1 MTDTQDTDEST
12 EEPSDAPRPSE
23 DSSSEETLLKS
34 AKQDAVATDEA
45 PLDELESQLI
55 EVLDEYVSAVHRNDS
70 HRQNELLAAHPTL
83 RNFVEPIGS
92 LDRMTPDIEFAASLL
107 EAFPE
112 LPASDSSFPDDG
124 STSAD
129 GSQSVRQ
136 FGRFELLEELGRGGM
151 GVVFRARQTDLDRIV
166 AIKMILVNR
175 LASQDHIRR
184 FYQEAQAAGRL
195 SHPNIVGIHEV
206 GEVHGQHFFS
216 MDCVDGVDL
225 KALLAAGPAHSTLET
240 RSTVPSADVTS
251 DSESVAETTTNDDAS
266 SSRRLWPG
274 ERLTF
279 EQTAR
284 LIRDVA
290 RAAGYLHTHGI
301 VHRDLKPSNIL
312 IDGSGQPR
320 VTDFG
325 LARVVAPGEIRS
337 DDDRTDSGTIV
348 GTPNYMS
355 PEQAAGRLDEVGP
368 ASDIYSL
375 GVILY
380 EALTGQLPNKGANA
394 METLVRVMESDPE
407 IPRYLNRDIPRE
419 LESICL
425 QCLEKDPAQRYES
438 ADALAEDLDRF
449 LKGDPVTAGPRGIYH
464 RLRRWMRREPALAS
478 RWSAIV
484 CGAAILEV
492 SYLAGDLHDGTR
504 DIFFQLLAFWAV
516 TAFMFQ
522 KLQRSEQL
530 ATVSRFIWLASDAI
544 FITKML
550 VLSAPAVPAGPLLV
564 VYPLLIAASGLF
576 IQESLVLF
584 MTSVS
589 LISYALFLYM
599 RPIEATPWHYP
610 MIFSAILVVIGVVIS
625 HQVNRIRLLS
635 RHFDS

>member
-1 MTDTQDTDEST
+1 MTDRDE
-12 EEPSDAPRPSE
+12 
-23 DSSSEETLLKS
+23 
-34 AKQDAVATDEA
+34 
-45 PLDELESQLI
+45 PLDDLESQLVD
-55 EVLDEYVSAVHRNDS
+55 VLDQYVSAVHRNDVPQ
-70 HRQNELLAAHPTL
+70 QNALLAANPGL
-83 RNFVEPIGS
+83 KDFVEPLGT
-92 LDRMTPDIEFAASLL
+92 LDRMTPDVEFAATLL
-107 EAFPE
+107 QAFPE
-112 LPASDSSFPDDG
+112 MPLDNEAA
-124 STSAD
+124 AD
-129 GSQSVRQ
+129 GVSESPTEKMAARQ

-151 GVVFRARQTDLDRIV
+151 GVVFRARQTDLNRIV

-206 GEVHGQHFFS
+206 GDVHGQHFFS
-216 MDCVDGVDL
+216 MDCIDGVDL
-225 KALLAAGPAHSTLET
+225 KEVLAAGPAHSTLEV
-240 RSTVPSADVTS
+240 RSSLTSASPTS
-251 DSESVAETTTNDDAS
+251 DSETAPDGSSTAGTS
-266 SSRRLWPG
+266 SSTRRIRPG

-284 LIRDVA
+284 IIRDVA
-290 RAAGYLHTHGI
+290 RAAGYLHDHGI

-312 IDGSGQPR
+312 IDEAGQPR

-325 LARVVAPGEIRS
+325 LARVTQQGERS
-337 DDDRTDSGTIV
+337 SNDDRTDSGTVI

-380 EALTGQLPNKGANA
+380 EALTGQLPNKGANV

-407 IPRYLNRDIPRE
+407 VPRYLNRDIPRE

-425 QCLEKDPAQRYES
+425 RCLDKDPALRYES
-438 ADALAEDLDRF
+438 ADALADDLDRF
-449 LKGDPVTAGPRGIYH
+449 LKGDPVAAGPRGIYH

-492 SYLAGDLHDGTR
+492 SYLAGDLTYGTR
-504 DIFFQLLAFWAV
+504 DMFFQLLAFWAV

-550 VLSAPAVPAGPLLV
+550 VLSAPPAGPLLV

-599 RPIEATPWHYP
+599 RPIEADPWHYP

-635 RHFDS
+635 RHFDT

>member
-1 MTDTQDTDEST
+1 MTDADESPDDLGDAASLADT
-12 EEPSDAPRPSE
+12 RLPDSDA
-23 DSSSEETLLKS
+23 
-34 AKQDAVATDEA
+34 A
-45 PLDELESQLI
+45 PLDELESQLV
-55 EVLDEYVSAVHRNDS
+55 EVLDQYVSAVHRNDVP
-70 HRQNELLAAHPTL
+70 RQNALLDAHPDL
-83 RNFVEPIGS
+83 RDFVEP
-92 LDRMTPDIEFAASLL
+92 LDTLERMTPDVEFAATLL
-107 EAFPE
+107 DTFPE
-112 LPASDSSFPDDG
+112 LPSDGSSIPDDDSESLG
-124 STSAD
+124 ETVM
-129 GSQSVRQ
+129 GRQ

-151 GVVFRARQTDLDRIV
+151 GVVFRARQTDLNRIV
-166 AIKMILVNR
+166 AVKMILVNR

-216 MDCVDGVDL
+216 MDCINGVDL
-225 KALLAAGPAHSTLET
+225 KEVLAAGPAQSTLET
-240 RSTVPSADVTS
+240 RSSIPSTNTS
-251 DSESVAETTTNDDAS
+251 SSSESAEGSCSGDGDSPST
-266 SSRRLWPG
+266 RKFRLG

-284 LIRDVA
+284 TIRDVA
-290 RAAGYLHTHGI
+290 RAADYLHTHGI

-312 IDGSGQPR
+312 IDESGQPR

-325 LARVVAPGEIRS
+325 LARVVEP
-337 DDDRTDSGTIV
+337 DDKQRDQNRTDSGTIV

-355 PEQAAGRLDEVGP
+355 PEQAAGRLHEVGP

-380 EALTGQLPNKGANA
+380 EALTGKLPNKGANA

-407 IPRYLNRDIPRE
+407 VPRYLNRDIPRE

-425 QCLEKDPAQRYES
+425 RCLEKTPDQRYES
-438 ADALAEDLDRF
+438 AEALADDLDRF
-449 LKGDPVTAGPRGIYH
+449 LKGDPVAAGPRGIYH

-492 SYLAGDLHDGTR
+492 SYLAGDLTYGTR
-504 DIFFQLLAFWAV
+504 DMFFQLLGFWAV

-530 ATVSRFIWLASDAI
+530 ATASRFLWLGSDAV
-544 FITKML
+544 FLTRML
-550 VLSAPAVPAGPLLV
+550 VLSAPPAGPLLV

-589 LISYALFLYM
+589 LMSYALFLYM

-610 MIFSAILVVIGVVIS
+610 MIFSAILIVIGVVIS
-625 HQVNRIRLLS
+625 HQVNRIRMLS

>member
-1 MTDTQDTDEST
+1 MTDRQDTEESP
-12 EEPSDAPRPSE
+12 EEPSDA
-23 DSSSEETLLKS
+23 
-34 AKQDAVATDEA
+34 EA
-45 PLDELESQLI
+45 PLDELESQLV
-55 EVLDEYVSAVHRNDS
+55 EVLDEYVSAVHRNDGS
-70 HRQNELLAAHPTL
+70 RQNELLAEHPTL

-92 LDRMTPDIEFAASLL
+92 LDRMTPDIEFAATLL

-112 LPASDSSFPDDG
+112 LPASESSFPDDE
-124 STSAD
+124 TVSAD
-129 GSQSVRQ
+129 GGQTVRQ

-240 RSTVPSADVTS
+240 RSTVPSAATTS
-251 DSESVAETTTNDDAS
+251 DSESESETTTNDDGT

-312 IDGSGQPR
+312 IDESGQPR

-325 LARVVAPGEIRS
+325 LARVVAPGEKRN

-407 IPRYLNRDIPRE
+407 VPRYLNRDIPRE

-425 QCLEKDPAQRYES
+425 RCLDKDPTQRYES
-438 ADALAEDLDRF
+438 ADALADDLERF
-449 LKGDPVTAGPRGIYH
+449 LRGDPVAAGPRGIYH
-464 RLRRWMRREPALAS
+464 RVRRWMRREPALAS

-492 SYLAGDLHDGTR
+492 SYLAGEVSYGVR
-504 DIFFQLLAFWAV
+504 DMFFQLLAFWAV

-530 ATVSRFIWLASDAI
+530 ATAARFLWLASDAV
-544 FITKML
+544 FLTKML
-550 VLSAPAVPAGPLLV
+550 VLSAPPAGPLLV

-610 MIFSAILVVIGVVIS
+610 MIFAAILVVIGVVIS

-635 RHFDS
+635 RHFDT

>member
-1 MTDTQDTDEST
+1 MTDTDESPDDFGDAASLADT
-12 EEPSDAPRPSE
+12 VLPDSDA
-23 DSSSEETLLKS
+23 
-34 AKQDAVATDEA
+34 A
-45 PLDELESQLI
+45 PLDKLESQLA
-55 EVLDEYVSAVHRNDS
+55 EVLDQYVSAVHRNDVP
-70 HRQNELLAAHPTL
+70 RQNELLNTHPDL
-83 RNFVEPIGS
+83 RDFVEP
-92 LDRMTPDIEFAASLL
+92 LDTLERMTPDVEFAATLL

-112 LPASDSSFPDDG
+112 LPSDGSSHPDDD
-124 STSAD
+124 SAFA
-129 GSQSVRQ
+129 GKSVMGRQ

-151 GVVFRARQTDLDRIV
+151 GVVFRARQTGLNRIV
-166 AIKMILVNR
+166 AVKMILVNR

-184 FYQEAQAAGRL
+184 FYLEAQAAGRL

-206 GEVHGQHFFS
+206 GDVHGQHFFS
-216 MDCVDGVDL
+216 MDCIDGVDL
-225 KALLAAGPAHSTLET
+225 KEVLAAGPAQSTLET
-240 RSTVPSADVTS
+240 RSSIPSTNTPASSESADG
-251 DSESVAETTTNDDAS
+251 S
-266 SSRRLWPG
+266 SSDDGDSPSTRKFRPG

-284 LIRDVA
+284 TIRDVA
-290 RAAGYLHTHGI
+290 RAADYLHTHGI

-312 IDGSGQPR
+312 IDESGQPR

-325 LARVVAPGEIRS
+325 LARVVQSG
-337 DDDRTDSGTIV
+337 DQQQDQDRTVSGTIV

-355 PEQAAGRLDEVGP
+355 PEQAAGLLHEVGP

-407 IPRYLNRDIPRE
+407 VPRYLNRDIPRE

-425 QCLEKDPAQRYES
+425 RCLEKTPDQRYES
-438 ADALAEDLDRF
+438 AEALADDLDRF
-449 LKGDPVTAGPRGIYH
+449 LKGDPVAAGPRGIYH

-492 SYLAGDLHDGTR
+492 SYLAGDLTYGTR
-504 DIFFQLLAFWAV
+504 DMFFQLLGFWAV

-530 ATVSRFIWLASDAI
+530 ATASRFLWLGSDAV
-544 FITKML
+544 FLTRML
-550 VLSAPAVPAGPLLV
+550 VLSAPPAGPLLV

-589 LISYALFLYM
+589 LMSYSLFLYM

-610 MIFSAILVVIGVVIS
+610 MIFSAILIVIGVVIS
-625 HQVNRIRLLS
+625 HQVNRIRMLS

>member
-1 MTDTQDTDEST
+1 MTDTDESADGLGDPASLADA
-12 EEPSDAPRPSE
+12 ELPDSDS
-23 DSSSEETLLKS
+23 
-34 AKQDAVATDEA
+34 A
-45 PLDELESQLI
+45 PLDEVESQLV
-55 EVLDEYVSAVHRNDS
+55 EVLDQYVSAVHRNDVP
-70 HRQNELLAAHPTL
+70 RQNELLDAHPDL
-83 RNFVEPIGS
+83 RDFVEP
-92 LDRMTPDIEFAASLL
+92 LDTLERMTPDVEFAATLL

-112 LPASDSSFPDDG
+112 LPTDDAESPG
-124 STSAD
+124 ETVS
-129 GSQSVRQ
+129 GRQ

-151 GVVFRARQTDLDRIV
+151 GVVFRARQTDLNRIV

-216 MDCVDGVDL
+216 MDCIDGVDL
-225 KALLAAGPAHSTLET
+225 KDALAAGAAQSTLET
-240 RSTVPSADVTS
+240 RSTIPSTS
-251 DSESVAETTTNDDAS
+251 APLSSESAAENPPSDGAS
-266 SSRRLWPG
+266 SSTRKFRPG

-284 LIRDVA
+284 TIRDVA
-290 RAAGYLHTHGI
+290 RAADYLHTHGI
-301 VHRDLKPSNIL
+301 IHRDLKPSNIL
-312 IDGSGQPR
+312 IDESGQPR

-325 LARVVAPGEIRS
+325 LARVVQPGDKQQDE
-337 DDDRTDSGTIV
+337 DRTDSGTIV

-355 PEQAAGRLDEVGP
+355 PEQAAGRLNEVGP
-368 ASDIYSL
+368 ASDVYSL

-407 IPRYLNRDIPRE
+407 VPRYLNRDIPRE

-425 QCLEKDPAQRYES
+425 RCLEKAPEQRYES
-438 ADALAEDLDRF
+438 ADALADDLDRF
-449 LKGDPVTAGPRGIYH
+449 LKGDPVAAGPRGIYH

-492 SYLAGDLHDGTR
+492 SYLAGEVSYGVR
-504 DIFFQLLAFWAV
+504 DMFFQLLAFWAV

-530 ATVSRFIWLASDAI
+530 ATASRFLWLASDAI

-550 VLSAPAVPAGPLLV
+550 VLSAPPAGPLLV

-610 MIFSAILVVIGVVIS
+610 MIFAAILIVIGVVIS
-625 HQVNRIRLLS
+625 HQVNRIRMLS

>member
-1 MTDTQDTDEST
+1 MTDTQDTD
-12 EEPSDAPRPSE
+12 DLSE
-23 DSSSEETLLKS
+23 DTSGESGLL
-34 AKQDAVATDEA
+34 DAELNEAT
-45 PLDELESQLI
+45 PLDDLESHLVN
-55 EVLDEYVSAVHRNDS
+55 VLDQYVSAVHRNDIPQ
-70 HRQNELLAAHPTL
+70 QNALLEANIDL
-83 RNFVEPIGS
+83 KDFVEPLGT
-92 LDRMTPDIEFAASLL
+92 LDRMTPDVEFAATLL

-112 LPASDSSFPDDG
+112 LPFDSDATDG
-124 STSAD
+124 GDSESPAETMAT
-129 GSQSVRQ
+129 RQ

-151 GVVFRARQTDLDRIV
+151 GVVFRARQTDLNRIV

-175 LASQDHIRR
+175 LASQDQIRR

-206 GEVHGQHFFS
+206 GDVHGQHFFS
-216 MDCVDGVDL
+216 MDCIEGVDL
-225 KALLAAGPAHSTLET
+225 KKVLAAGPAHSTLEI
-240 RSTVPSADVTS
+240 RSMLPTPIQTS
-251 DSESVAETTTNDDAS
+251 DAETAADGS
-266 SSRRLWPG
+266 SSDDISSSTRRLRPDA
-274 ERLTF
+274 RLTF
-279 EQTAR
+279 EQIAR
-284 LIRDVA
+284 TIRDVA
-290 RAAGYLHTHGI
+290 RAAGYLHAHGI
-301 VHRDLKPSNIL
+301 IHRDLKPSNIL
-312 IDGSGQPR
+312 IDESGQPR

-325 LARVVAPGEIRS
+325 LARVTQPGDRQN

-355 PEQAAGRLDEVGP
+355 PEQATGRLDEVGP

-394 METLVRVMESDPE
+394 METLVRVIESDPE
-407 IPRYLNRDIPRE
+407 VPRYFNRDIPRE

-425 QCLEKDPAQRYES
+425 RCLDKDPLQRYES
-438 ADALAEDLDRF
+438 ADALVDDLDRF
-449 LKGDPVTAGPRGIYH
+449 LKGDPVAAGPRGIYH

-484 CGAAILEV
+484 CGVAILEL
-492 SYLAGDLHDGTR
+492 SHLAGEVSFGVR
-504 DIFFQLLAFWAV
+504 DMFFQLLAFWAV

-530 ATVSRFIWLASDAI
+530 ATVSRFIWLGSDAI

-550 VLSAPAVPAGPLLV
+550 VLSAPPAGPLLV

-589 LISYALFLYM
+589 LISYALFLYTK
-599 RPIEATPWHYP
+599 PIEATPWHYP

-625 HQVNRIRLLS
+625 HQVNRIRLLN
-635 RHFDS
+635 RHFDT

>member
-1 MTDTQDTDEST
+1 MVDTDESPEEST
-12 EEPSDAPRPSE
+12 E
-23 DSSSEETLLKS
+23 
-34 AKQDAVATDEA
+34 TDA
-45 PLDELESQLI
+45 PLDELESQLV
-55 EVLDEYVSAVHRNDS
+55 EVLDEYVSAVHRNDGP
-70 HRQNELLAAHPTL
+70 RQNELLAEHPTL
-83 RNFVEPIGS
+83 KNFVDPIGS

-107 EAFPE
+107 EAFPD
-112 LPASDSSFPDDG
+112 LPASESPFSDTG
-124 STSAD
+124 SASAD
-129 GSQSVRQ
+129 GSQAVRQ

-151 GVVFRARQTDLDRIV
+151 GVVFRARQTDLNRIV

-195 SHPNIVGIHEV
+195 SHPNVVGIHEV

-240 RSTVPSADVTS
+240 RSTVPSADTTS
-251 DSESVAETTTNDDAS
+251 ASESAAENTTNDNGS
-266 SSRRLWPG
+266 SPRRLWPG

-284 LIRDVA
+284 LMRDVA

-301 VHRDLKPSNIL
+301 IHRDLKPSNIL

-325 LARVVAPGEIRS
+325 LARVVAPGDNRNGDNRNDE
-337 DDDRTDSGTIV
+337 DRTDSGTIV

-407 IPRYLNRDIPRE
+407 VPRYLNRDIPRE

-425 QCLEKDPAQRYES
+425 RCLDKDPSQRYES
-438 ADALAEDLDRF
+438 ADALADDLERF
-449 LKGDPVTAGPRGIYH
+449 LKGDPVAAGPRGIYH
-464 RLRRWMRREPALAS
+464 RVRRWMRREPALAS

-492 SYLAGDLHDGTR
+492 SYLAGEVSYGVR
-504 DIFFQLLAFWAV
+504 DMFFQLLAFWAV

-530 ATVSRFIWLASDAI
+530 ATVARFLWLASDAV
-544 FITKML
+544 FLTRML
-550 VLSAPAVPAGPLLV
+550 VLSAPPAGPLLV

-599 RPIEATPWHYP
+599 RPVEADPWHYP
-610 MIFSAILVVIGVVIS
+610 MIFAAILVVIGVVIS

-635 RHFDS
+635 RHFDT

>member
-1 MTDTQDTDEST
+1 MTDRDE
-12 EEPSDAPRPSE
+12 
-23 DSSSEETLLKS
+23 
-34 AKQDAVATDEA
+34 
-45 PLDELESQLI
+45 PLDDLESQLVD
-55 EVLDEYVSAVHRNDS
+55 VLDQYVSAVHRNDVPQ
-70 HRQNELLAAHPTL
+70 QNALLAANPGL
-83 RNFVEPIGS
+83 KDFVEPLGT
-92 LDRMTPDIEFAASLL
+92 LDRMTPDVEFAATLL
-107 EAFPE
+107 QAFPE
-112 LPASDSSFPDDG
+112 MPFDSDAAADEVSESPAE
-124 STSAD
+124 TMAA
-129 GSQSVRQ
+129 RQ

-151 GVVFRARQTDLDRIV
+151 GVVFRARQTDLNRIV

-206 GEVHGQHFFS
+206 GDVHGQHFFS
-216 MDCVDGVDL
+216 MDCIDGVDL
-225 KALLAAGPAHSTLET
+225 KEVLAAGPAHSTLEV
-240 RSTVPSADVTS
+240 RSSLTSASPTS
-251 DSESVAETTTNDDAS
+251 DSETAPDGSSTAGTS
-266 SSRRLWPG
+266 SSTRRIRPG

-284 LIRDVA
+284 IIRDVA
-290 RAAGYLHTHGI
+290 RAAGYLHDHGI

-312 IDGSGQPR
+312 IDEAGQPR

-325 LARVVAPGEIRS
+325 LARVTQQGERS
-337 DDDRTDSGTIV
+337 NNDDQTDSGTVI

-380 EALTGQLPNKGANA
+380 EALTGQLPNKGANV

-407 IPRYLNRDIPRE
+407 VPRYLNRDIPRE

-425 QCLEKDPAQRYES
+425 RCLDKDPALRYES
-438 ADALAEDLDRF
+438 ADALADDLDRF
-449 LKGDPVTAGPRGIYH
+449 LKGDPVAAGPRGIYH

-492 SYLAGDLHDGTR
+492 SYLAGDLTYGTR
-504 DIFFQLLAFWAV
+504 DMFFQLLAFWAV

-550 VLSAPAVPAGPLLV
+550 VLSAPPAGPLLV

-599 RPIEATPWHYP
+599 RPIEADPWHYP

-635 RHFDS
+635 RHFDT